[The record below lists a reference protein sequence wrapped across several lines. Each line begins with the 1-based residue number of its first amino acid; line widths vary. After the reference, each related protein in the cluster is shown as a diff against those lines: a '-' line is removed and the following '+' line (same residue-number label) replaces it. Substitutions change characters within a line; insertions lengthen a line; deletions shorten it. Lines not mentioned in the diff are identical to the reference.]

1 MNVLWYVC
9 RATGEATLLFLTVV
23 LTLGVMSATRFGGHR
38 VPRFVIAGVHRNLT
52 LVGLGFLAVH
62 IAATVA
68 DSYVPISLTDA
79 VVPFGSAYRP
89 VWLGLGTLAFDL
101 LVALT
106 VTSLLRLRIGV
117 RRWKAL
123 HWSAYG
129 CWGLA
134 LVHALGT
141 GSDTRSSL
149 FLMLAGLCCA
159 LVLAAVGG
167 RLAGAGPDHPARRYG
182 AGLAVL
188 MVLGVIAVWTM
199 YGPLAPDWAE
209 RSGTPHHA
217 AGPLPAGGGAA
228 EPGEV
233 R

>member
-1 MNVLWYVC
+1 MSVLWYVC
-9 RATGEATLLFLTVV
+9 RATGEATLLFLSVV
-23 LTLGVMSATRFGGHR
+23 VTLGVMSAARFGGRR
-38 VPRFVIAGVHRNLT
+38 VPRFVIADVHRNLT

-62 IAATVA
+62 VAATVA
-68 DSYVPISLTDA
+68 DSYVPITVADV

-129 CWGLA
+129 CWILA

-159 LVLAAVGG
+159 LVLAAVGR
-167 RLAGAGPDHPARRYG
+167 RLVGAGPDHPARRSG
-182 AGLAVL
+182 AGLAIL
-188 MVLGVIAVWTM
+188 MVVGVIVVWTV
-199 YGPLAPDWAE
+199 YGPLASDWAE
-209 RSGTPHHA
+209 RSGTPHHT
-217 AGPLPAGGGAA
+217 AGSPSAGSGAV
-228 EPGEV
+228 EPGAV